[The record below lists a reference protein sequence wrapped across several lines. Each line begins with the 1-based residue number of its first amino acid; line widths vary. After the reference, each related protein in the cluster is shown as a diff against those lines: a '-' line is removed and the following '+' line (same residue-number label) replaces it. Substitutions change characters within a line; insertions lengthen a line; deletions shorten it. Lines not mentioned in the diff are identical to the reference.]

1 MRSSVNPKKQEQYK
15 KFMAKDAAF
24 LKKVVGG
31 EGTGA
36 NPKRPE
42 DIKIKI

>member
-1 MRSSVNPKKQEQYK
+1 MKSIVNSKKQEQYK

-31 EGTGA
+31 DSAQSDDKMSE
-36 NPKRPE
+36 E
-42 DIKIKI
+42 SKIKI

>member
-1 MRSSVNPKKQEQYK
+1 MKSRINTKKQEQYK

-31 EGTGA
+31 EDAQNSDRLMQDT
-36 NPKRPE
+36 
-42 DIKIKI
+42 KIKI